1 MSKKSAHSK
10 GNRTTHEHTTGY
22 TPREKKIMIFGFAGI
37 IVVLACL
44 IVLPDLPD
52 YVDRFHRLFYDYITV
67 EDGAVQGVGDNWLIA
82 NLNDSANDPA
92 YVKLA
97 EIGEIEGYELS
108 ESNYVSDENVL
119 YHDYA
124 PTGESVAQTLR
135 FMPASG
141 EAAEM
146 YESFSA
152 RISMVVT
159 EVLYQ
164 SEVQEIDINGRSA
177 YAFIVEGTVQ
187 VNEDTENPIYS
198 YTQNAYLCVD
208 SEYPDRSVL
217 VNAINEGDDESVFAD
232 RDAMLDLV
240 ERAAASLTFE

>member
-135 FMPASG
+135 FMPPAASCG
-141 EAAEM
+141 DV
-146 YESFSA
+146 
-152 RISMVVT
+152 RVVFCPD
-159 EVLYQ
+159 Q
-164 SEVQEIDINGRSA
+164 HGRHRGALPERGSGDRHQW
-177 YAFIVEGTVQ
+177 AFR
-187 VNEDTENPIYS
+187 
-198 YTQNAYLCVD
+198 LCV
-208 SEYPDRSVL
+208 YRRG
-217 VNAINEGDDESVFAD
+217 NGAGQ
-232 RDAMLDLV
+232 
-240 ERAAASLTFE
+240 